1 MTTKVINAPTWMTS
15 DWHLGHAN
23 IITYDRRPF
32 RDVAEMA
39 TELVRRYN
47 SRVSETDSVL
57 FLGDIFFS
65 ASRDEARSIMDS
77 LLGSKT
83 LIRGNHDRR
92 TAKWYRDVGF
102 DDVLD
107 AAIIKDPE
115 LGAILCVHNPLH
127 SVKYQHNRYV
137 GHVVH
142 GHRHSLEPQPRGPE
156 SRWCDVGATAWG
168 FYPASYSQVVSML
181 RNA

>member
-1 MTTKVINAPTWMTS
+1 MTTKVIPAPAYITS

-23 IITYDRRPF
+23 ILKYDRRPF
-32 RDVAEMA
+32 RDTDEMA
-39 TELVRRYN
+39 TELVNRYD
-47 SRVSETDSVL
+47 SLVTSTDSVL
-57 FLGDIFFS
+57 FLGDMFFS
-65 ASRDEARSIMDS
+65 ASRDEARAIMDS

-107 AAIIKDPE
+107 AAVIEGAE
-115 LGAILCVHNPLH
+115 LGAILFVHNPLH
-127 SVKYQHNRYV
+127 CVRYKYSRY
-137 GHVVH
+137 VVH
-142 GHRHSLEPQPRGPE
+142 GHRHSHEPQPRGPE
-156 SRWCDVGATAWG
+156 SGWVDVGVTAWD
-168 FYPASYSQVVSML
+168 FYPAPYGKVVSML